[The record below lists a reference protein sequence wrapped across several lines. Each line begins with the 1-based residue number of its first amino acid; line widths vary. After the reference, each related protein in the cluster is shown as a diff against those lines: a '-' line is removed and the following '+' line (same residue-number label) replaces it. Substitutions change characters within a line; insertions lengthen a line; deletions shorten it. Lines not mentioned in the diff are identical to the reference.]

1 MKRVKVLIAD
11 DNQNLLSA
19 LHIQL
24 RAYGFEVVTCTNAD
38 LAIAHAQKEMPDVI
52 VLDVRMDGD
61 HHNILS
67 SKGDGF
73 GVLERM
79 KKLPELRAI
88 PVIYI
93 TGDPSSQLDLRA
105 EQLGAFGLIHKPA
118 SLSKLTTMIDSAIKS
133 RFEND
138 DQTFQTAPQPHASE
152 MVGGK

>member
-1 MKRVKVLIAD
+1 MKRVKVLLAD

-38 LAIAHAQKEMPDVI
+38 LAIAYAQREKPDVI
-52 VLDVRMDGD
+52 VLDVRMDTE

-79 KKLPELRAI
+79 KKLPEIREI

-105 EQLGAFGLIHKPA
+105 EQLGAYGLIHKPA
-118 SLSKLTTMIDSAIKS
+118 SLSALTTMIDSAVK
-133 RFEND
+133 D
-138 DQTFQTAPQPHASE
+138 CDAGDQQIFQTLTEANSSQI
-152 MVGGK
+152 V

>member
-1 MKRVKVLIAD
+1 MKRIKVLLAD

-19 LHIQL
+19 LLIQL
-24 RAYGFEVVTCTNAD
+24 RAYGFEVITCTNAD
-38 LAIAHAQKEMPDVI
+38 MAIAYAQKHQPDVI
-52 VLDVRMDGD
+52 VLDIRMDGD

-67 SKGDGF
+67 AKGDGF

-79 KKLPELRAI
+79 KKLPELCEI

-118 SLSKLTTMIDSAIKS
+118 SLSALTTMIDSAVKA
-133 RFEND
+133 RTETD
-138 DQTFQTAPQPHASE
+138 DQTFQTLPDSSE
-152 MVGGK
+152 IIGGK